1 MKPEIGHN
9 RVAEIL
15 KIKDLKWLHKPYMS
29 GSIEV
34 IPDTIT
40 GSPTERVKEPV
51 NRKSCNTLCL
61 QFAARRML
69 NYFSCF

>member
-1 MKPEIGHN
+1 VELPLSTFEGQSSI
-9 RVAEIL
+9 
-15 KIKDLKWLHKPYMS
+15 MS

-51 NRKSCNTLCL
+51 N
-61 QFAARRML
+61 
-69 NYFSCF
+69 

>member
-1 MKPEIGHN
+1 
-9 RVAEIL
+9 
-15 KIKDLKWLHKPYMS
+15 MS

-51 NRKSCNTLCL
+51 N
-61 QFAARRML
+61 
-69 NYFSCF
+69 